1 MKRKYTTTKH
11 TEVTMSSI
19 LGFLGFLF
27 CIPVLLVIIIIWWE
41 VTKSIINDIKELF
54 KILKGNE

>member
-1 MKRKYTTTKH
+1 
-11 TEVTMSSI
+11 MSSI

-27 CIPVLLVIIIIWWE
+27 CIPIVLVIIVIWWE
-41 VTKSIINDIKELF
+41 ATKLIINDIKELF